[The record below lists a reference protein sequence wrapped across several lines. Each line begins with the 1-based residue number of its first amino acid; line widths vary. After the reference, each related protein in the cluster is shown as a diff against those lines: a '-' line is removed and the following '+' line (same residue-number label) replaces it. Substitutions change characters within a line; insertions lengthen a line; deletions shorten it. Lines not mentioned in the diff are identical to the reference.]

1 MRRTKLIL
9 NVCTI
14 MYNASFSGGRGGGGI
29 KIAFW
34 SDSVDWLD
42 ASQVKRLKILRRSEL
57 NLGRPKLEFGLCF

>member
-1 MRRTKLIL
+1 
-9 NVCTI
+9 

-42 ASQVKRLKILRRSEL
+42 VSQVRRLKILRRSEL

>member
-1 MRRTKLIL
+1 
-9 NVCTI
+9 
-14 MYNASFSGGRGGGGI
+14 MYNASFSGGGGGGGGGI

-42 ASQVKRLKILRRSEL
+42 ASQVRRLKILRRSEL

>member
-1 MRRTKLIL
+1 
-9 NVCTI
+9 
-14 MYNASFSGGRGGGGI
+14 MYNASFSGGGGGGGGI

-42 ASQVKRLKILRRSEL
+42 ASQVRRLKILRRSEL

>member
-1 MRRTKLIL
+1 
-9 NVCTI
+9 
-14 MYNASFSGGRGGGGI
+14 MYNASFSGGRGGGGGI

-42 ASQVKRLKILRRSEL
+42 ASQVRRLKILRRSEL